1 MVLPAALRGAW
12 TATKLA
18 GRSLK
23 TKRGRKSLKKASGKI
38 GTIGLQKTAKG
49 VHKVKSLPKY
59 TGIKSRE
66 KAIRDALG
74 MTGKGKINRA
84 RRAAQGPI
92 GYVTAGAVVFGGS
105 NKNNDKYHS

>member
-12 TATKLA
+12 TATKLV

-23 TKRGRKSLKKASGKI
+23 TKGGRKSLKKASGKV
-38 GTIGLQKTAKG
+38 GTIGVQKTAKG
-49 VHKVKSLPKY
+49 VQKVKSSPKY

-66 KAIRDALG
+66 KAIRTAMG

-84 RRAAQGPI
+84 RRAVQGPI
-92 GYVTAGAVVFGGS
+92 GYASAGAIIFGGS
-105 NKNNDKYHS
+105 NNNKDKYHS